1 MKKTVWCESKLVA
14 VATAIGTALPAMA
27 KRKARL
33 RCLAL

>member
-14 VATAIGTALPAMA
+14 VATAMGMAFPRTA
-27 KRKARL
+27 KRRGRL